1 MYINDLVTL
10 QMNQIFDMV
19 PYPAGSGFPIPADS
33 TALQSDT
40 SKLKVYTKFVDG
52 KLFFKNPSITFRIDN
67 AIPVIT
73 YFKMDTVT
81 FHNADGLAISHTS
94 DKDYVI
100 DAPTISGEIIHS
112 DVVIDTTELPILPEV
127 FSPVPK
133 FISFYMSMGNHSM
146 QNLPFDV
153 TGNEQIKVDVDIDL
167 PLDARLD
174 TVVMTDTANFMQN
187 KNFPDWIK
195 TATLRIRFING
206 FPLQT
211 NTQIYFADTTATGD
225 IGSIIDSVFTD
236 SETGWVMEPA
246 QTDANGIVTTS
257 QPSNIEIILDQNRID
272 FLRQNNA
279 SKLIIV
285 AKLNSWNTQQGQFV
299 KILGYYKMGVRISLK
314 VDIEGSP
321 FNFN

>member
-1 MYINDLVTL
+1 
-10 QMNQIFDMV
+10 
-19 PYPAGSGFPIPADS
+19 
-33 TALQSDT
+33 
-40 SKLKVYTKFVDG
+40 
-52 KLFFKNPSITFRIDN
+52 
-67 AIPVIT
+67 
-73 YFKMDTVT
+73 
-81 FHNADGLAISHTS
+81 
-94 DKDYVI
+94 
-100 DAPTISGEIIHS
+100 
-112 DVVIDTTELPILPEV
+112 VIDTTELPILPEV